1 MQAISKGLEKVE
13 QELTEAE
20 NDGPI
25 SETFRKVSNITI
37 IWLDLVVWK
46 YSLLFFGCP
55 LSALPWIIPL
65 SALPW
70 IINTIP
76 STEIDF
82 GLNPTIANLN

>member
-37 IWLDLVVWK
+37 I
-46 YSLLFFGCP
+46 YSLLFFGC
-55 LSALPWIIPL
+55 PL

-82 GLNPTIANLN
+82 GLNPAIANLN

>member
-37 IWLDLVVWK
+37 IWLDLGVWK
-46 YSLLFFGCP
+46 YSLLFFGC
-55 LSALPWIIPL
+55 PL

-82 GLNPTIANLN
+82 GLNPAIANLN